1 MQRVLHP
8 PADIFPVGTSV
19 SAYRASQRSAAV
31 GAPGAAPADTK
42 SVQADGSLTFVVAPG
57 QYVAYANVG
66 GVDRYINFGANI
78 GQSNGEMRAQD
89 EGWRKWFARGWRVFE
104 ALMHPEGVDQRMGQ
118 VTLVAGSA
126 TFTITPTSDRP
137 LSASSRIFLSRATL
151 GGAAGNLS
159 YAINTATGVVTITSS
174 SGTDTSVI
182 NYLVIE
188 AA

>member
-31 GAPGAAPADTK
+31 GAPGATAADTRT
-42 SVQADGSLTFVVAPG
+42 VQADGTLTFTVAPG

-66 GVDRYINFGANI
+66 GVDRYINFGASI
-78 GQSNGEMRAQD
+78 GQSSGEMAAQD

-126 TFTITPTSDRP
+126 TVTITPTS
-137 LSASSRIFLSRATL
+137 
-151 GGAAGNLS
+151 
-159 YAINTATGVVTITSS
+159 TGR
-174 SGTDTSVI
+174 
-182 NYLVIE
+182 
-188 AA
+188 